1 MLVAIVLLVL
11 GLLLLAYG
19 ADRLVFSASILCR
32 SLGIPPLV
40 IGMTVVGIGTSLPE
54 IILSLSAVQHGMRD
68 FSVGIAL
75 GSNITNILLIL
86 GGAALIHP
94 LKISSALLRRELPLM
109 LLVAL
114 LCGLLLADNQLTRS
128 EGFCLL
134 AMAVIY
140 LWGIIRLAN
149 NTRPLT
155 GDPLTHEQLAELPGE
170 DAGNTVAC
178 LWLGVALVLLPVA
191 TRMILD
197 NAVVVADYLGIS
209 ELLMSLF
216 FISIGTSLPEL
227 ATVIA
232 GTLKGE
238 GDIAVGNLLGA
249 NIYNTAIV
257 LGLPALVSPGR
268 IDSNAFT
275 QDYWVMLGVSV
286 IFAVI
291 CLRKHRRIDRLTG
304 AFLLCGFIIWAAML
318 WFFPMMNNQ

>member
-32 SLGIPPLV
+32 SLGIPPLI

-54 IILSLSAVQHGMRD
+54 IILSLSAAQHGLRD

-86 GGAALIHP
+86 GGAALLHP
-94 LKISSALLRRELPLM
+94 LKINSALLRRELPLM
-109 LLVAL
+109 LLVTL
-114 LCGLLLADNQLTRS
+114 LCGLLLADNFLTRS

-149 NTRPLT
+149 KTQAAT
-155 GDPLTHEQLAELPGE
+155 GDSLTREQLAELPGE

-197 NAVVVADYLGIS
+197 NATVVADYLGIS

-257 LGLPALVSPGR
+257 LGLPALVSPGS
-268 IDSNAFT
+268 IDSNAFSR
-275 QDYWVMLGVSV
+275 DYWVMLGVSTL
-286 IFAVI
+286 FAVI
-291 CLRKHRRIDRLTG
+291 CLRKDRRIGRLTG
-304 AFLLCGFIIWAAML
+304 AFLLCGFIVWAAML
-318 WFFPMMNNQ
+318 WVYPMMNNQ

>member
-32 SLGIPPLV
+32 SLGIPPLI

-54 IILSLSAVQHGMRD
+54 IILSLSAANHGQRD
-68 FSVGIAL
+68 FAVGIAL

-86 GGAALIHP
+86 GGAALLYP

-109 LLVAL
+109 LLVTL
-114 LCGLLLADNQLTRS
+114 LCGLLLADNLLTRT
-128 EGFCLL
+128 EGICLV
-134 AMAVIY
+134 AMAAIY
-140 LWGIIRLAN
+140 LWGIIRIAAKSQAAA
-149 NTRPLT
+149 
-155 GDPLTHEQLAELPGE
+155 GDQLSREQVAELPGE
-170 DAGNTVAC
+170 DAGNTVAF

-197 NAVVVADYLGIS
+197 NAVVVGDYLGIS
-209 ELLMSLF
+209 ELVMALI

-257 LGLPALVSPGR
+257 LGLPAIVCPGH
-268 IDSNAFT
+268 IDSNAFSR
-275 QDYWVMLGVSV
+275 DYWIMLGVSTV
-286 IFAVI
+286 FAMI
-291 CLRKHRRIDRLTG
+291 CLKKNRTIGRLTG
-304 AFLLCGFIIWAAML
+304 ALLLGGFFVWVAIL
-318 WFFPMMNNQ
+318 WGYPMINDL